1 LKIKYLVLT
10 GKPEEALKEFNKN
23 LKLKKSKYDL
33 DKAEVLI
40 KAGKFPEAELILRK
54 TVEKLKKNYMIQS
67 KQKNAFELYLVQNK
81 NR

>member
-40 KAGKFPEAELILRK
+40 KAGKFPEAEID
-54 TVEKLKKNYMIQS
+54 
-67 KQKNAFELYLVQNK
+67 F
-81 NR
+81 